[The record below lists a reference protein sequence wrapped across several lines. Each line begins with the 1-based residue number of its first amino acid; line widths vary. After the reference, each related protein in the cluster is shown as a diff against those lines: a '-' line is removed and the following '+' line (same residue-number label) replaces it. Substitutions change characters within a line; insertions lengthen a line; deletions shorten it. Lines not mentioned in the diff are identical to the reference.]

1 MAVLTG
7 NEILTNTAKK
17 SQVYMATHDGAGN
30 RLPYMYRSF
39 ISFTFGG
46 KFIEDFGLLV
56 VTGSDRLERGA
67 YAPFSDLV
75 SAYDTLDGQLYWG
88 SKIEPN
94 QLNLSLA
101 TDYITEKQIDSFRE
115 WFAPGKE
122 RELILAE
129 HPNRAILARVAE
141 PPVLSFIPFEEE
153 TEIIING
160 YSYST
165 STTVY
170 RGEVSLSF
178 VMDEPNW
185 YGKFTYMP
193 AYVNKNTLKEISA
206 SSTSNLKT
214 DTLENKDTL
223 KIMVEDGI
231 PHQDTLALDQEGTFF
246 LGSNILVSDVARVD
260 IATVDNTHIGVF
272 TTETNSGLEVSS
284 NNSQY
289 LFYSGTAVSYPII
302 KFTMPITFY
311 NSQAYGQ
318 ETYISHPLNRI
329 EAPSSNS
336 YSYISIGSKKFK
348 FTTPSMLTGYNQ
360 AMKIFSHETTSSV
373 TNLELLSKINTNVHN
388 YYARAWAIRCLEK
401 RDINSQSNS
410 LIPELRKFFPQDPTV
425 TFIINSKTGEAI
437 GKFIIATGIDQN
449 DQVIYETIEQNVGDM
464 VRSDY
469 LIIEGRNYLNSN
481 GEITTSNCKQISS
494 NESLSNVLIYYQNMY
509 L

>member
-7 NEILTNTAKK
+7 NEVLTNTVKK
-17 SQVYMATHDGAGN
+17 SQVYLATHDGAGN

-75 SAYDTLDGQLYWG
+75 STYDTLDGQLYWG

-141 PPVLSFIPFEEE
+141 SPVLSFIPFEEE

-170 RGEVSLSF
+170 RGEVLLSF

-193 AYVNKNTLKEISA
+193 AFVDKNTLEEISA
-206 SSTSNLKT
+206 SSASLN
-214 DTLENKDTL
+214 DNTLENKDTL

-231 PHQDTLALDQEGTFF
+231 PH
-246 LGSNILVSDVARVD
+246 
-260 IATVDNTHIGVF
+260 
-272 TTETNSGLEVSS
+272 
-284 NNSQY
+284 
-289 LFYSGTAVSYPII
+289 
-302 KFTMPITFY
+302 
-311 NSQAYGQ
+311 
-318 ETYISHPLNRI
+318 
-329 EAPSSNS
+329 
-336 YSYISIGSKKFK
+336 
-348 FTTPSMLTGYNQ
+348 
-360 AMKIFSHETTSSV
+360 
-373 TNLELLSKINTNVHN
+373 
-388 YYARAWAIRCLEK
+388 
-401 RDINSQSNS
+401 
-410 LIPELRKFFPQDPTV
+410 
-425 TFIINSKTGEAI
+425 
-437 GKFIIATGIDQN
+437 
-449 DQVIYETIEQNVGDM
+449 
-464 VRSDY
+464 
-469 LIIEGRNYLNSN
+469 
-481 GEITTSNCKQISS
+481 
-494 NESLSNVLIYYQNMY
+494 
-509 L
+509 

>member
-7 NEILTNTAKK
+7 KEELTNTVKK
-17 SQVYMATHDGAGN
+17 SQVYLATHDGAGN

-75 SAYDTLDGQLYWG
+75 STYDTLDGQLYWG

-101 TDYITEKQIDSFRE
+101 TDYITEKQIDDFRE

-153 TEIIING
+153 TEIVING
-160 YSYST
+160 INYIT
-165 STTVY
+165 NTTVY

-178 VMDEPNW
+178 IMDEPNW
-185 YGKFTYMP
+185 YGKLTYMP
-193 AYVNKNTLKEISA
+193 SYI
-206 SSTSNLKT
+206 
-214 DTLENKDTL
+214 NKDTL
-223 KIMVEDGI
+223 EILNYGEVNSITTIQDKDMLKIMLEDGI
-231 PHQDTLALDQEGTFF
+231 PHQSILELGGLATFF
-246 LGSNILVSDVARVD
+246 LGNNRIVSEEARIGEAQVG
-260 IATVDNTHIGVF
+260 IAHIGIF
-272 TTETNSGLEVSS
+272 TSETNDGLTIDSS
-284 NNSQY
+284 HSQY
-289 LFYSGTAVSYPII
+289 LFYSGTAPNYPII
-302 KFTMPITFY
+302 KFTMDLSFS
-311 NSQAYGQ
+311 NN
-318 ETYISHPLNRI
+318 YISHPTNKIQNTSLL
-329 EAPSSNS
+329 EAN
-336 YSYISIGSKKFK
+336 YSYISIDDKKFK
-348 FTTPSMLTGYNQ
+348 FTTPSLLTGYNQ
-360 AMKIFSHETTSSV
+360 AIKIFKAITANQTTKV
-373 TNLELLSKINTNVHN
+373 EVLNDIATNVN
-388 YYARAWAIRCLEK
+388 EYYSRAWAVKCVNAVFGN
-401 RDINSQSNS
+401 NSTISGTSDLFTNMRRFFAENS
-410 LIPELRKFFPQDPTV
+410 PKV

-437 GKFIIATGIDQN
+437 GQFYINNASVVTEN
-449 DQVIYETIEQNVGDM
+449 DYISITQNVGDM

-469 LIIEGRNYLNSN
+469 LTIEGRNQLNSN
-481 GEITTSNCKQISS
+481 GEIVAANCKQISS

>member
-7 NEILTNTAKK
+7 NEVLTNTVKK
-17 SQVYMATHDGAGN
+17 SQVYLATHDGAGN
-30 RLPYMYRSF
+30 RLPFMYRSF

-75 SAYDTLDGQLYWG
+75 STYDTLDGQLYWG

-160 YSYST
+160 RSYST

-193 AYVNKNTLKEISA
+193 AFVNENTLEEISA
-206 SSTSNLKT
+206 SSASLN
-214 DTLENKDTL
+214 DNTLENKDTL

-246 LGSNILVSDVARVD
+246 LGSNILVSDVARVG

-302 KFTMPITFY
+302 KFTIGLSFSS
-311 NSQAYGQ
+311 N
-318 ETYISHPLNRI
+318 YISHPTNKIQDTSLL
-329 EAPSSNS
+329 EAN
-336 YSYISIGSKKFK
+336 YSYISIGDKKFK
-348 FTTPSMLTGYNQ
+348 FTTSSLLTGYNQ
-360 AMKIFSHETTSSV
+360 AIKIFKAITANKTTKVEVLNSI
-373 TNLELLSKINTNVHN
+373 TTNVN
-388 YYARAWAIRCLEK
+388 EYYSRAWAVKCVNAVFGN
-401 RDINSQSNS
+401 NSTISSTSN
-410 LIPELRKFFPQDPTV
+410 LFTNMRKFFVENSPTV

-437 GKFIIATGIDQN
+437 GQFYINNANIVTESNYIS
-449 DQVIYETIEQNVGDM
+449 ITQNVGDM

-469 LIIEGRNYLNSN
+469 LTIEGRNQLNSN
-481 GEITTSNCKQISS
+481 GEVVAANCKQISS